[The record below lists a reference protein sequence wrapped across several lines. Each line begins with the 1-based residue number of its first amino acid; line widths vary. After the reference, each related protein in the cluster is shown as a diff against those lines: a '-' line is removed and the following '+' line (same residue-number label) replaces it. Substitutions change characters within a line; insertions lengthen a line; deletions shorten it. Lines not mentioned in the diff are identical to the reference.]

1 MGYLPPPKEFLP
13 WALKIIKKGGILHY
27 EDILTVGKVEEESKK
42 VVEMINEIAARFGKK
57 VELVHLQDVK
67 SYGPK
72 SHHYVFD
79 LVVK

>member
-1 MGYLPPPKEFLP
+1 
-13 WALKIIKKGGILHY
+13 LHY
-27 EDILTVGKVEEESKK
+27 EDILTVGKVEGESKK
-42 VVEMINEIAARFGKK
+42 VVEMINDVAAGFGKK

>member
-1 MGYLPPPKEFLP
+1 M
-13 WALKIIKKGGILHY
+13 
-27 EDILTVGKVEEESKK
+27 TVGKVEEESKK
-42 VVEMINEIAARFGKK
+42 VVEMINEVADKFGKK